1 MVTTCPRGVNTRQTA
16 KRTLDDVVSFPRDGP
31 YRTPARTQA
40 VTLSI
45 GVDVCFS
52 RVFAISLPLSFPLF
66 LSLLSLSLCLSVYLF
81 LPLFLFV
88 LFSCR
93 ISLFYP
99 PLLFLSLSF
108 FISGTSSGREGSL
121 PVSAMCLTA
130 PRSVVTFAQ
139 SRDPLSLST
148 SLFFSLTLPL
158 SLSLSLALSLSLS

>member
-66 LSLLSLSLCLSVYLF
+66 LSLSLCLSVYLF
-81 LPLFLFV
+81 LPLFFFV

-99 PLLFLSLSF
+99 PFSFFLSLSLYRGLLQGERVLF
-108 FISGTSSGREGSL
+108 RSPRCVSL
-121 PVSAMCLTA
+121 LLA
-130 PRSVVTFAQ
+130 PS
-139 SRDPLSLST
+139 
-148 SLFFSLTLPL
+148 
-158 SLSLSLALSLSLS
+158 